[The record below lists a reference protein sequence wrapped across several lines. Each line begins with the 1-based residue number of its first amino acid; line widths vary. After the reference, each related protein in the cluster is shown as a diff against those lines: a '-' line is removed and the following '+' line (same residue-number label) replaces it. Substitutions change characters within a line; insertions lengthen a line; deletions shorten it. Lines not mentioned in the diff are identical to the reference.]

1 MLAFARA
8 GQLAALVVLLSALLS
23 TAMPG
28 AAHAQKAFQ
37 RDDLADAAIKLEA
50 QIRAESG
57 QVTRAAA
64 VLRRE
69 ADAAFQRNDFRTGLQ
84 ILGQITVVAPEDSA
98 NWLRIAQTVLL
109 IRPGNVRER
118 TGLLE
123 RAATAAYIAYQRTKA
138 PAEEAASLLIVS
150 RSYAD
155 RQLWRPALDAMR
167 ISLDLREVADV
178 RQQYERM
185 REDHGF
191 RLLDYSVDADASS
204 PRACFQFSEDLPG
217 RRTDLSP
224 FVAVSGQ
231 DRPAL
236 SADTRQL
243 CVEGLKHGERYTITL
258 RAGIPSTV
266 RETLAKSAEFNIYVR
281 DRKPFVRFSGR
292 AYVLPRVGQRG
303 IPVVSVNTSTV
314 AVEVYRIG
322 DRNLVSTVLGHD
334 FQRTLNRYELARLR
348 EERGS
353 QVWKGEMKV
362 DPVQNTDVTTAF
374 PVSEAI
380 PDLSA
385 GVYVMV
391 ARAAG
396 AVGEDYVDLATQWF
410 IVSDLGL
417 TAYSGNDGIH
427 TFVHSL
433 ETTQGSNGVEVR
445 LLSRNNEILATKR
458 TNDTGYAQFEAALT
472 RGEIGA
478 APAMLVATAA
488 NGDYAFL
495 SLRSPAFD
503 LSDRGVA
510 GRNAPS
516 GLDGFVF
523 TERGVYR
530 SGESVH
536 VTALLRDAQGMAA
549 VGVPVTLVVERPDGI
564 EYRRVTVADQGVG
577 GRSLEVALVPSA
589 PTGTWRVR
597 AFADPKRPAVGEA
610 TFLVE
615 DYVPDRLEFELKTS
629 AKAVSRSEP
638 AQVTLE
644 GRYLYGAPAAN
655 LDVAGEVVVAPAAE
669 RMGFSGYRFG
679 LSDEQTEAT
688 RSPLDGLPSTDNGGN
703 ASFAVDLDKVPQA
716 TRPLEARV
724 TVRLAEPGGRAVE
737 RKLTLPVTPAGPMIG
752 VRPLFSGRSLGDG
765 EQANF
770 DVVVV
775 APDGTALARS
785 GLRYELLRVE
795 TRYQWYR
802 RDNSWDFEPVKLTRR
817 VADGELSV
825 VAGKSARLSLP
836 VQWGR
841 YRLEISS
848 GERNGPVTSVAF
860 DAGWYTEATA
870 DTPDMLEIA
879 LDKPEYAPGESM
891 TVAVTARTAGKV
903 TLSVIGERLLA
914 TMTQDVRPGTARLQV
929 PVGKDWGAGA
939 YVVATLRR
947 PLDAK
952 AQRMPGRAIGVQWF
966 SIDRKAR
973 TLAVNMEVPQLTRP
987 GSALRIPVKIGGLA
1001 AGEEARIVV
1010 AAVDV
1015 GILNL
1020 TNYRP
1025 PAPDDYYLGQ
1035 RRLSAELRDLYG
1047 QLIDGMQGTRGQIRS
1062 GGDIAAAELQGSPP
1076 AQKPLALYS
1085 GVVTVKPDGTAEIVF
1100 DIPDFAGN
1108 ARVMAVAWSRGKVGR
1123 ANADVTIR
1131 DQVVVTA
1138 TLPRFLLNGD
1148 RGAMHLDIDNVE
1160 GQPGDYRVEVR
1171 SEGVNV
1177 VGKAAPQ
1184 TMRLAAKQRSA
1195 MPVPLTAPAVGT
1207 GNITVRVSG
1216 PGGFALER
1224 NYALA
1229 VKPATQVLARRTVRT
1244 VARGESVTLSTDLFT
1259 DLVPGTGSVSVSVG
1273 LSTALDAAA
1282 LLAALDRYPF
1292 GCTEQITSRALPL
1305 LYVND
1310 LASASHLALDE
1321 AVDRR
1326 IQDSIDRLLARQG
1339 SNGSFGL
1346 WSTGGDDLW
1355 LDAYVTDFLTRA
1367 RERKFA
1373 VPDTAFRL
1381 ALQRLRN
1388 FVGNAED
1395 PSRNGGRNLAYA
1407 LYVLARN
1414 GAAPVGDLR
1423 YFVDTK
1429 LDDFTTTI
1437 AKAQLAAAL
1446 GMLGDKIRAERVYA
1460 AALRS
1465 MAPEPILE
1473 YGRVDY
1479 GSMLRD
1485 GAALITLAS
1494 EGGASNAT
1502 ITGAIERVE
1511 AARGLTPYTS
1521 TQENAWM
1528 VLAARA
1534 LAKQATGVSLDV
1546 AGERRQ
1552 GALNRRFL
1560 PSQLQTPVRI
1570 ANAGDGTLQ
1579 AVVTVSGAPLSP
1591 EPAADRGFRIERLYY
1606 TLDGNPA
1613 DPTKAKQNDRFAVVL
1628 RITEPRPQ
1636 FGRVIVADYLP
1647 AGFEIDNPRLV
1658 SSGDA
1663 GTLPWIQDGVEPV
1676 NVEFRDDRFSAAF
1689 NRRSNDPA
1697 VFTVAYIVRVVS
1709 PGRYVHPQ
1717 AFVEDMYRP
1726 DRFGR
1731 TATGTVEVTAAR

>member
-1 MLAFARA
+1 
-8 GQLAALVVLLSALLS
+8 
-23 TAMPG
+23 
-28 AAHAQKAFQ
+28 
-37 RDDLADAAIKLEA
+37 
-50 QIRAESG
+50 
-57 QVTRAAA
+57 
-64 VLRRE
+64 
-69 ADAAFQRNDFRTGLQ
+69 
-84 ILGQITVVAPEDSA
+84 
-98 NWLRIAQTVLL
+98 
-109 IRPGNVRER
+109 
-118 TGLLE
+118 
-123 RAATAAYIAYQRTKA
+123 
-138 PAEEAASLLIVS
+138 
-150 RSYAD
+150 
-155 RQLWRPALDAMR
+155 
-167 ISLDLREVADV
+167 
-178 RQQYERM
+178 
-185 REDHGF
+185 
-191 RLLDYSVDADASS
+191 
-204 PRACFQFSEDLPG
+204 
-217 RRTDLSP
+217 
-224 FVAVSGQ
+224 
-231 DRPAL
+231 
-236 SADTRQL
+236 
-243 CVEGLKHGERYTITL
+243 
-258 RAGIPSTV
+258 
-266 RETLAKSAEFNIYVR
+266 
-281 DRKPFVRFSGR
+281 
-292 AYVLPRVGQRG
+292 
-303 IPVVSVNTSTV
+303 
-314 AVEVYRIG
+314 
-322 DRNLVSTVLGHD
+322 
-334 FQRTLNRYELARLR
+334 
-348 EERGS
+348 
-353 QVWKGEMKV
+353 
-362 DPVQNTDVTTAF
+362 
-374 PVSEAI
+374 
-380 PDLSA
+380 
-385 GVYVMV
+385 
-391 ARAAG
+391 
-396 AVGEDYVDLATQWF
+396 
-410 IVSDLGL
+410 
-417 TAYSGNDGIH
+417 
-427 TFVHSL
+427 
-433 ETTQGSNGVEVR
+433 
-445 LLSRNNEILATKR
+445 
-458 TNDTGYAQFEAALT
+458 
-472 RGEIGA
+472 
-478 APAMLVATAA
+478 
-488 NGDYAFL
+488 
-495 SLRSPAFD
+495 
-503 LSDRGVA
+503 
-510 GRNAPS
+510 
-516 GLDGFVF
+516 
-523 TERGVYR
+523 
-530 SGESVH
+530 
-536 VTALLRDAQGMAA
+536 
-549 VGVPVTLVVERPDGI
+549 
-564 EYRRVTVADQGVG
+564 
-577 GRSLEVALVPSA
+577 
-589 PTGTWRVR
+589 
-597 AFADPKRPAVGEA
+597 
-610 TFLVE
+610 
-615 DYVPDRLEFELKTS
+615 
-629 AKAVSRSEP
+629 
-638 AQVTLE
+638 
-644 GRYLYGAPAAN
+644 
-655 LDVAGEVVVAPAAE
+655 
-669 RMGFSGYRFG
+669 
-679 LSDEQTEAT
+679 
-688 RSPLDGLPSTDNGGN
+688 
-703 ASFAVDLDKVPQA
+703 
-716 TRPLEARV
+716 
-724 TVRLAEPGGRAVE
+724 
-737 RKLTLPVTPAGPMIG
+737 
-752 VRPLFSGRSLGDG
+752 
-765 EQANF
+765 
-770 DVVVV
+770 
-775 APDGTALARS
+775 
-785 GLRYELLRVE
+785 
-795 TRYQWYR
+795 
-802 RDNSWDFEPVKLTRR
+802 
-817 VADGELSV
+817 
-825 VAGKSARLSLP
+825 
-836 VQWGR
+836 
-841 YRLEISS
+841 
-848 GERNGPVTSVAF
+848 
-860 DAGWYTEATA
+860 
-870 DTPDMLEIA
+870 
-879 LDKPEYAPGESM
+879 
-891 TVAVTARTAGKV
+891 
-903 TLSVIGERLLA
+903 
-914 TMTQDVRPGTARLQV
+914 
-929 PVGKDWGAGA
+929 
-939 YVVATLRR
+939 
-947 PLDAK
+947 
-952 AQRMPGRAIGVQWF
+952 
-966 SIDRKAR
+966 
-973 TLAVNMEVPQLTRP
+973 
-987 GSALRIPVKIGGLA
+987 
-1001 AGEEARIVV
+1001 
-1010 AAVDV
+1010 
-1015 GILNL
+1015 
-1020 TNYRP
+1020 
-1025 PAPDDYYLGQ
+1025 
-1035 RRLSAELRDLYG
+1035 
-1047 QLIDGMQGTRGQIRS
+1047 
-1062 GGDIAAAELQGSPP
+1062 
-1076 AQKPLALYS
+1076 LALYS

-1229 VKPATQVLARRTVRT
+1229 VKPATQILARRTVRT